1 MPDVI
6 FNYADFSNE
15 KSAVRFPIN
24 TLTNAAALQ
33 TDVEAVTNASLQS
46 RTEIEQV
53 VVVSSVPAASQWSQ
67 VELGLRIHVS
77 DSVNNETGYFTI
89 PSPDLDALTLDAD
102 EVELADAGVMAALV
116 TEIETN
122 VLSRDGNAVT
132 VTRAEIVGRAR

>member
-24 TLTNAAALQ
+24 DLVNAAALQ

-46 RTEIEQV
+46 RTEIADV
-53 VVVSSVPAASQWSQ
+53 VSVSSVPAASQWSQ